1 MASVDL
7 SDPLYAAIK
16 GNAGIASALAV
27 YEGQPAIFTSRPT
40 PIESGYPLIL
50 AAGDVTY
57 SDQDFIDAP
66 LAVIVR
72 DIAVYGLKQRDKT
85 KDQYWIVEATAR
97 LVRDLFHRKRGSL
110 IVPGWNVVDIRCTG
124 PIVAPVDDDHQI
136 GRLVSLTIRLS
147 Q

>member
-16 GNAGIASALAV
+16 GNAPIASALAV
-27 YEGQPAIFTSRPT
+27 YEGQPAIFTSRPS
-40 PIESGYPLIL
+40 PIKSGFPLIL

-66 LAVIVR
+66 FVVIVR
-72 DIAVYGLKQRDKT
+72 DVAVYGLKQLDKT

-110 IVPGWNVVDIRCTG
+110 IVPGWNVVDIRCAG
-124 PIVAPVDDDHQI
+124 PIVAPVDDDHTV
-136 GRLVSLTIRLS
+136 GRIVPVTVRLS